1 MIKAM
6 WTDELVFIR
15 ERESENLAILDLEG
29 PLGVMSFSILT
40 FVKKVRPSDGG

>member
-29 PLGVMSFSILT
+29 P
-40 FVKKVRPSDGG
+40 